1 MIQTGIKIQS
11 GGLKTGLFKYLYQ
24 VLTEDLVAKPDTYP
38 TTLDINTPK
47 RQLKNKRIFIIY
59 LQINFVEHKN
69 FYLL

>member
-38 TTLDINTPK
+38 TVLETNTPK
-47 RQLKNKRIFIIY
+47 RQLKNKRMFIA
-59 LQINFVEHKN
+59 NMFAN
-69 FYLL
+69 

>member
-24 VLTEDLVAKPDTYP
+24 VLTEDLVAKPEIYP
-38 TTLDINTPK
+38 TALETNTPK
-47 RQLKNKRIFIIY
+47 KQVKNKRIFIIY
-59 LQINFVEHKN
+59 LQINCVEHKN